1 MRFQLTAA
9 NNFLFIREGDLRE
22 VHNNEGEYIG
32 AFAPMTVELEIVEG
46 VEGDEKG
53 KYLLNSFQAEGYGAR
68 STVEQ
73 MIEKIRAKGSVNLT
87 KWTKVPEDTRTFE
100 ERYLENMDLAEREDR
115 FAESL

>member
-9 NNFLFIREGDLRE
+9 NYFLFIREGDLRE

-46 VEGDEKG
+46 DEKG
-53 KYLLNSFQAEGYGAR
+53 KYLLTSFQAEGYGAR

-73 MIEKIRAKGSVNLT
+73 MIEKIRAKGSVNLS
-87 KWTKVPEDTRTFE
+87 KWAKLPEDTRTFE